1 MVCILP
7 IQNPM
12 MLGIYEGST
21 KDTKVNCLDIWSPSR
36 NLSSSLEEG
45 GWEAFRL
52 SVGEGSWAR

>member
-1 MVCILP
+1 MVRILP

-21 KDTKVNCLDIWSPSR
+21 KATKVNCLDIWSFSR
-36 NLSSSLEEG
+36 NLSSSFEEG

-52 SVGEGSWAR
+52 SVSEGSWAR